1 MSPMNKQS
9 NYSSSNC
16 GEDVAP
22 QVNVLASCYIVG
34 TAAQLKGLHYCT
46 TGGRSGIPEVPT
58 SGFPSPPTSPPL
70 AAITSTNELALL
82 PKQQTSKRRDIPGSR
97 RRDRRGGAAH
107 VIREE
112 CERFF
117 CETMKTAFRGE
128 RNLSMHGSGLTG
140 AHYLQTPPPENQLRT
155 RADSSTSSDSFSWQ
169 SGHRPSTNGG
179 GFEVDAWMEVWD
191 YVGGASFRAFLA
203 SSGGGNDDDG
213 DKTLFVFFDLQGVM
227 GRDLKKALMALIE
240 LADGPLGC
248 RSIVTCMDRR
258 IPVDEA
264 LELTKSLQ
272 WVGFE
277 MTTLDHW
284 ANEVDVTSK
293 KWLFMGMEL

>member
-1 MSPMNKQS
+1 MSPMNQQS

-46 TGGRSGIPEVPT
+46 TGVTGKDHHHSKY
-58 SGFPSPPTSPPL
+58 
-70 AAITSTNELALL
+70 TSTCIDSASRGGVVFL
-82 PKQQTSKRRDIPGSR
+82 SR
-97 RRDRRGGAAH
+97 RRDRRGGAAL

-117 CETMKTAFRGE
+117 CEPMKTVFRGE

-140 AHYLQTPPPENQLRT
+140 AYLQTPPPENQLRA
-155 RADSSTSSDSFSWQ
+155 RADRRSGSFSQQQ
-169 SGHRPSTNGG
+169 SADDSQSNNGKA

-203 SSGGGNDDDG
+203 SNDDEG
-213 DKTLFVFFDLQGVM
+213 EKSLFIFFDMEGIM

-248 RSIVTCMDRR
+248 GNIVTCMDRR
-258 IPVDEA
+258 MPVDEA

-284 ANEVDVTSK
+284 ANDVDVTSDQ
-293 KWLFMGMEL
+293 WVFMGMEL

>member
-1 MSPMNKQS
+1 
-9 NYSSSNC
+9 
-16 GEDVAP
+16 
-22 QVNVLASCYIVG
+22 
-34 TAAQLKGLHYCT
+34 
-46 TGGRSGIPEVPT
+46 
-58 SGFPSPPTSPPL
+58 
-70 AAITSTNELALL
+70 
-82 PKQQTSKRRDIPGSR
+82 
-97 RRDRRGGAAH
+97 
-107 VIREE
+107 
-112 CERFF
+112 
-117 CETMKTAFRGE
+117 MKTAFRGE

-140 AHYLQTPPPENQLRT
+140 AYLQTPPPENQLRVG
-155 RADSSTSSDSFSWQ
+155 ADRRRSSDAFS
-169 SGHRPSTNGG
+169 RPPSDRLSASDSALNG

-203 SSGGGNDDDG
+203 SNSGGGSDG
-213 DKTLFVFFDLQGVM
+213 DGDGEKSLFVFFDLEGVM

-258 IPVDEA
+258 MPVDEA

-284 ANEVDVTSK
+284 ANDVDVTSNQ
-293 KWLFMGMEL
+293 WLFMGMEL